1 MEIIAHPTF
10 TDHRG
15 SYTPIDTNLLDKN
28 WIQCSVSVNE
38 KPFTF
43 RGLHYQTENPQTKYV
58 KVVRGKIVDF
68 MLDLETQEVDFAI
81 LDNDKAVL
89 IPNNKAHGFLT
100 LEPNTLVVYMID
112 DVYNQQCEK
121 SIVWNKVPKVK
132 EVVEAYV
139 ENFDNFV
146 ISDKD
151 AIGK

>member
-1 MEIIAHPTF
+1 MEIIKHSTF
-10 TDHRG
+10 KDHRG
-15 SYTPIDTNLLDKN
+15 SYTPISTNLFDKN

-43 RGLHYQTENPQTKYV
+43 RGLHYQLQNPQTKYV
-58 KVVRGKIVDF
+58 KVVRGKIIDF
-68 MLDLETQEVDFAI
+68 MVDLETLETEYAVVS
-81 LDNDKAVL
+81 DNEAVL

-100 LEPNTLVVYMID
+100 LEPNTLVVYLVD
-112 DVYNQQCEK
+112 DIYNPEAEK
-121 SIVWNKVPKVK
+121 SIVWNKVPIVK
-132 EVVEAYV
+132 KIVESHI

>member
-1 MEIIAHPTF
+1 MEKFIHKTF
-10 TDHRG
+10 EDERG
-15 SYTPIDTNLLDKN
+15 SYTPISTNILEKI
-28 WIQCSVSVNE
+28 WTQVAISVND

-58 KVVRGKIVDF
+58 KVISGKIIDF
-68 MLDLETQEVDFAI
+68 MVDLETFETEYSEVNSDQ
-81 LDNDKAVL
+81 AVL

-100 LEPNTLVVYMID
+100 LVPNTIVVYLVD
-112 DVYNQQCEK
+112 DVYNPNHEK
-121 SIVWNKVPKVK
+121 SLVWNKIS
-132 EVVEAYV
+132 EVRKIVEYHV